1 MLTLSTLFALRPQL
15 SAHVVRFSLA
25 IAVLSVASCSEVQQV
40 SNSGQG
46 AFGVDIAVSGSAL
59 PAAVA
64 WYDTRHENTEIYLRL
79 LDEDLLPASQE
90 WRLTKSF
97 TDAYEPDIVIIDEH
111 VAVVWYEESDA
122 GSRSGLNRGQV
133 YFGLYDRRGEVI
145 LKMPLSDSDVDAR
158 IPLVSATADAL
169 FVAWLQGDINNGR
182 VSGQRQLMGTWL
194 KADGEIEV
202 APHAIAPASAST
214 WNLNAAVA
222 DRDSGRVIVVY
233 DAEFET
239 AVSELYA
246 VEVTPEN
253 SQLNRLTA
261 DDGYASKYPDLALSP
276 TASDTNAALT
286 WFDELYGNS
295 EIYLLQLPDSALFFS
310 DVQNFL
316 ELEAIRVTESEGD
329 SIGAYLAWQ
338 EDRLALVWSEPI
350 AGRYEIFY
358 QLWGQDHERLTDI
371 TRLTSTRGDSYIPSV
386 AARAGKFALA
396 WSEVSE
402 VGPLRDAQLSRSEIA
417 VQYIE

>member
-1 MLTLSTLFALRPQL
+1 MLMFSTLFMLCPQL
-15 SAHVVRFSLA
+15 SSLIVRVALLGS
-25 IAVLSVASCSEVQQV
+25 VLILSACGEIQQV

-46 AFGVDIAVSGSAL
+46 AFGVDIAVSDSAM

-64 WYDTRHENTEIYLRL
+64 WYDTRHENAEIYLRL

-90 WRLTKSF
+90 WRLTEGYS
-97 TDAYEPDIVIIDEH
+97 DAYEPDIIIMNEH
-111 VAVVWYEESDA
+111 VAVVWYEESSV
-122 GSRSGLNRGQV
+122 GSRTGLNRGQV
-133 YFGLYDRRGEVI
+133 YFGLYDRHGEVF
-145 LKMPLSDSDVDAR
+145 LKMPLSGNDVDAR
-158 IPLVSATADAL
+158 IPVIAAMSDSI

-182 VSGQRQLMGTWL
+182 VSNQRQLMGTWL
-194 KADGEIEV
+194 HADGEISV
-202 APHAIAPASAST
+202 APHAIAPASPST

-222 DRDSGRVIVVY
+222 DPDSDRVIVVF

-261 DDGYASKYPDLALSP
+261 NDGYASKYPDLALSP
-276 TASDTNAALT
+276 TATESNAALT
-286 WFDELYGNS
+286 WFDELYGNN

-316 ELEAIRVTESEGD
+316 ELEATRITESEGD

-358 QLWGQDHERLTDI
+358 QLWGQNHVPLNEI
-371 TRLTSTRGDSYIPSV
+371 TRLTTTRGDSYIPSI
-386 AARAGKFALA
+386 APRAGRFALA

>member
-1 MLTLSTLFALRPQL
+1 MQTLSKTTSLQSQRYSRVLR
-15 SAHVVRFSLA
+15 SAMV
-25 IAVLSVASCSEVQQV
+25 IAVLIFSGCNEVQQV
-40 SNSGQG
+40 SNSGRG
-46 AFGVDIAVSGSAL
+46 AFGVDIAVSSSAI

-64 WYDTRHENTEIYLRL
+64 WYDTRHDSAAIYMRL
-79 LDEDLLPASQE
+79 LDENLLPASQE
-90 WRLTKSF
+90 WRLTDSDA
-97 TDAYEPDIVIIDEH
+97 DAYEPDIVILNDH
-111 VAVVWYEESDA
+111 VAAVWYEESEA
-122 GSRSGLNRGQV
+122 GSRSAANRGQV
-133 YFGLYDRRGEVI
+133 YIGLYDQRGEVI
-145 LKMPLSDSDVDAR
+145 LKMPLSDSNVDAR
-158 IPLVSATADAL
+158 IPVISATTDAI

-182 VSGQRQLMGTWL
+182 VSEQRQVMGTWL
-194 KADGEIEV
+194 RADGEIEV
-202 APHAIAPASAST
+202 AAHAIAPASPST
-214 WNLNAAVA
+214 WNLNTAVA
-222 DRDSGRVIVVY
+222 DSDSGRVIVVY

-246 VEVTPEN
+246 VNVTPEN

-261 DDGYASKYPDLALSP
+261 NDGYASKYPDLALSQ
-276 TASDTNAALT
+276 AVSESNVALT

-295 EIYLLQLPDSALFFS
+295 EIYLLQLPDSALFYS
-310 DVQNFL
+310 DIQNFL

-338 EDRLALVWSEPI
+338 EDQLALVWSEPI

-358 QLWGQDHERLTDI
+358 QLWGQDHEQLTDI
-371 TRLTSTRGDSYIPSV
+371 TRLTSTRGDSYIPSI
-386 AARAGKFALA
+386 AASQGKFALA

>member
-1 MLTLSTLFALRPQL
+1 MLMFSTLFLLRSQHSAFIVRLALVSAALIL
-15 SAHVVRFSLA
+15 SA
-25 IAVLSVASCSEVQQV
+25 CSEVQQV

-46 AFGVDIAVSGSAL
+46 AFGVDIAVSDSAL

-64 WYDTRHENTEIYLRL
+64 WYDTRHENAEIYLRL

-90 WRLTKSF
+90 RRLTESF
-97 TDAYEPDIVIIDEH
+97 ADAYEPDVVIIDDH
-111 VAVVWYEESDA
+111 IAVVWYEESSV
-122 GSRSGLNRGQV
+122 GSRTGLNRGQV
-133 YFGLYDRRGEVI
+133 YFGLYDRSGEVI
-145 LKMPLSDSDVDAR
+145 LKMPLSDNEVDAR
-158 IPLVSATADAL
+158 IPVITAMTDSI
-169 FVAWLQGDINNGR
+169 FVAWLQGDISNDR
-182 VSGQRQLMGTWL
+182 ISSQRQLMGTWL
-194 KADGEIEV
+194 QTDGATSV
-202 APHAIAPASAST
+202 APHAIAPASPST

-222 DRDSGRVIVVY
+222 DQDANRVIVVY

-246 VEVTPEN
+246 VEATPET

-261 DDGYASKYPDLALSP
+261 NDGYASKYPDLALSP
-276 TASDTNAALT
+276 TATESNTALT
-286 WFDELYGNS
+286 WFDELYGNN

-316 ELEAIRVTESEGD
+316 ELEATRVTESEGD

-358 QLWGQDHERLTDI
+358 QLWGQDHVPLTDI
-371 TRLTSTRGDSYIPSV
+371 TRLTTTRGDSYIPSV
-386 AARAGKFALA
+386 ASREGKFALA

-402 VGPLRDAQLSRSEIA
+402 VGPLRDARLSRSEIA